1 MLARAS
7 LLVVVILGAMF
18 SSRLVAETS
27 REFVSDS
34 TGTVVRPPSSQELP
48 ADKGSR
54 THTNVEMFI
63 PKGQIVPQPP
73 PRSFYVPETHDQPSP
88 KSGDEEPKR

>member
-7 LLVVVILGAMF
+7 LLVVIILGAVF
-18 SSRLVAETS
+18 SYRLVAETS
-27 REFVSDS
+27 SDSVSDS

-63 PKGQIVPQPP
+63 PKGKFLPQPP
-73 PRSFYVPETHDQPSP
+73 PKSFYVPETHDQASP
-88 KSGDEEPKR
+88 KSEGDEPKR